1 MFNLLDVVLP
11 TPCVICSKL
20 GAPLCKQCSDN
31 FQLHFSQMEL
41 SGVSGIALCDYSP
54 EAALVINNLKEK
66 GITSLAPFIAMFAKR
81 NWPQEL
87 RRAILVPVPSSPA
100 NSKKRGF
107 SHTALISKAIARQIP
122 GIRTRELLRSQ
133 GKRLDQVGLSP
144 KQRFENLTGAFRAQT
159 RGFHTPNRPIVLVDD
174 VITSGATMSEA
185 IRCLRVCGLEVT
197 GFFVF
202 ARAGGLKP
210 SVYKGERD
218 TSSQSKI
225 EENPLISV
233 WS

>member
-1 MFNLLDVVLP
+1 MFNLLDVLLP

-31 FQLHFSQMEL
+31 FQLHFSQIEL
-41 SGVSGIALCDYSP
+41 SGVSGFALCDYSP
-54 EAALVINNLKEK
+54 EAALIVNNLKEK
-66 GITSLAPFIAMFAKR
+66 GITSLAPFIAKFAKKH
-81 NWPQEL
+81 WPQEL
-87 RRAILVPVPSSPA
+87 RSAMLVPVPSSPA

-107 SHTALISKAIARQIP
+107 SHTLLIAKAIARQIP
-122 GIRTRELLRSQ
+122 GIRTRELLRSKS
-133 GKRLDQVGLSP
+133 KRLDQVGLSP
-144 KQRFENLTGAFRAQT
+144 KQRVENLTGAFRAET
-159 RGFHTPNRPIVLVDD
+159 RGFHTSIRPIVLVDD

-185 IRCLRVCGLEVT
+185 IRCLSACGLEVT

-218 TSSQSKI
+218 TSSQSKM
-225 EENPLISV
+225 E
-233 WS
+233 